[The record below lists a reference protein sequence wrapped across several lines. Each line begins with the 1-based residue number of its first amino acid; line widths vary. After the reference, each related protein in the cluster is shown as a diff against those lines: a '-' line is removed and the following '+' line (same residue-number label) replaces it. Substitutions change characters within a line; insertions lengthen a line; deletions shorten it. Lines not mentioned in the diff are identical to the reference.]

1 MGNRHCKLMLAGLA
15 ALLSSAAW
23 AADPRPAITIADT
36 GVFPESMM
44 AASDGTVWFGSIA
57 KGTIYRAA
65 PGASSASPWILS
77 ETSGIKRVNGL
88 LADERTRTLW
98 ACASGSPAANGAPE
112 VPTSVRAL
120 DISTGA
126 AKGHYPFPGGGSCN
140 DMALAPDGTLYA
152 TDFGGGRVLRLR
164 PGQSQLEVWATEQAG
179 VDGIALLADGA
190 VYVNNFRNHT
200 LLRIPVGADGSA
212 GALVPISTSQPL
224 DRPDGM
230 RAVGPDTLLVAEG
243 GGRLTELTINGNAAT
258 VRILKDGLVDGPV
271 STVLVG
277 DTAFIVEGKFAKMRA
292 NPPQDP
298 GQFSAIAVPYV
309 PAR

>member
-1 MGNRHCKLMLAGLA
+1 MGNHRCKLMLTGLV

-23 AADPRPAITIADT
+23 AADPRAAITIADT
-36 GVFPESMM
+36 GVFPESMT

-65 PGASSASPWILS
+65 PGAASATPWLLS
-77 ETSGIKRVNGL
+77 EASDIKRVNGL

-98 ACASGSPAANGAPE
+98 ACASGTPAADGAPE
-112 VPTSVRAL
+112 VPSSVRAF

-152 TDFGGGRVLRLR
+152 TDFGGGRILRLK
-164 PGQSQLEVWATEQAG
+164 PGQSQLEVWATEKAG
-179 VDGIALLADGA
+179 VDGIVLLADGA
-190 VYVNNFRNHT
+190 VYANNFRDST
-200 LLRIPVGADGSA
+200 LFRIPVGADGSA

-230 RAVGPDTLLVAEG
+230 RAVGPNKLLVAEG
-243 GGRLTELTINGNAAT
+243 GGRLTELTVNGNAAT

-271 STVLVG
+271 SLAVVG
-277 DTAFIVEGKFAKMRA
+277 DTAFIVEGKFSKMRA

-298 GQFSAIAVPYV
+298 GQFGAVAVPYV
-309 PAR
+309 PAN